1 MPRNVTVTFED
12 GTKHVYQNA
21 PDGITPELVEARA
34 LKDFSKRVVN
44 LDGGRGAPQ
53 GEGSWIGD
61 VGRSFAQGVVGAG
74 KSLVDVF
81 GAETAP
87 SQYLEGMQQQLQQ
100 GLTPARQAE
109 IQRRKQLEEEAA
121 KSGNL
126 LNEIGTFLGGVA
138 EAPVQSLA
146 QGLGSVVPFIGT
158 SALGGI
164 LKSMS
169 ALGAPSV
176 RALNTVVGAAM
187 GTGSVKGSLY
197 DNVEAELKKQGM
209 SPDEAKAKAQE
220 AQAYLGD
227 NFLSIVAGGALGAY
241 GARTGVEKL
250 LTKEGKEAA
259 AAGVGRRV
267 GEAVLEEAPVEAA
280 QAGQEQLAINLALQK
295 QGIDVD
301 AFRGVAGAAARDA
314 AIGALAAGTVGAVR
328 GPETQRPAPAP
339 TTEAEAEAEAAPE
352 TPLTPEEQKK
362 KEADAKLTGIDFDAL
377 SKATKTGKATLKEAP
392 AVAPAVAPAPA
403 PAPAPATVPTENV
416 DVTAVIPAADDI
428 TRTAPILKSMGF
440 TDFSKITTPEQQ
452 AELVRL
458 AGRYAAATVAPE
470 KANIKKK
477 IGKLLETGNV
487 EIKKQNVKNEGN
499 HCRKAAI
506 LQF

>member
-21 PDGITPELVEARA
+21 PDDITPESVEARA
-34 LKDFSKRVVN
+34 LKDFSKRVVG
-44 LDGGRGAPQ
+44 LDGGRGTPRD
-53 GEGSWIGD
+53 EGSWFGD

-87 SQYLEGMQQQLQQ
+87 SQYLEGAQQQLQQ

-109 IQRRKQLEEEAA
+109 IQRRKQLEEEAS
-121 KSGNL
+121 KSGSI

-158 SALGGI
+158 GVVGSVA
-164 LKSMS
+164 K
-169 ALGAPSV
+169 LGAPAV

-187 GTGSVKGSLY
+187 GSGSVKGSLY

-209 SPDEAKAKAQE
+209 APEEAKAKAQQ
-220 AQAYLGD
+220 AQSYLGE
-227 NFLSIVAGGALGAY
+227 NFLSIVGGSALGAV

-267 GEAVLEEAPVEAA
+267 GKAVLEEAPVEAA
-280 QAGQEQLAINLALQK
+280 QAGQEQLAVNLALQR

-301 AFRGVAGAAARDA
+301 TFRGVAGAAARDA
-314 AIGALAAGTVGAVR
+314 AIGTLAAGTIGAVR
-328 GPETQRPAPAP
+328 GPETQRPTPALE
-339 TTEAEAEAEAAPE
+339 TETAPE
-352 TPLTPEEQKK
+352 APEVSPAAPLTPEEQVKRDT
-362 KEADAKLTGIDFDAL
+362 EAKLTGIDFGAL
-377 SKATKTGKATLKEAP
+377 SKATKAGTVTIKEAP
-392 AVAPAVAPAPA
+392 ESKKD
-403 PAPAPATVPTENV
+403 ATN
-416 DVTAVIPAADDI
+416 
-428 TRTAPILKSMGF
+428 
-440 TDFSKITTPEQQ
+440 
-452 AELVRL
+452 AEPVV
-458 AGRYAAATVAPE
+458 G
-470 KANIKKK
+470 
-477 IGKLLETGNV
+477 G
-487 EIKKQNVKNEGN
+487 
-499 HCRKAAI
+499 
-506 LQF
+506 